1 MLNDDIVNVDIQIK
15 MLFNDLI
22 SVWETGGVDVIHEV
36 VGKTPQV
43 EEAVQQDVEDN
54 PNISIRGIGRNL
66 TVNYSVVQRIL
77 KSEAF

>member
-1 MLNDDIVNVDIQIK
+1 
-15 MLFNDLI
+15 
-22 SVWETGGVDVIHEV
+22 VDVIHEV